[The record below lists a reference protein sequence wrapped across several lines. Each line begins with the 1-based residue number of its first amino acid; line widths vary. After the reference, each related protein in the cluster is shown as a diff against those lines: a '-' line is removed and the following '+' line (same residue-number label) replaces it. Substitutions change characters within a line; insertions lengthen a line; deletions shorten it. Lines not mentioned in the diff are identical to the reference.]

1 MMSLRRLPQC
11 VWRCTDPIRHYNPT
25 NIDKQ
30 GGDMYQT
37 LKWEVREHV
46 GVLTLNRPERLNAID
61 NVMRGEF
68 EQVLRAAEADPEVWT
83 IIATGNGRGFCSGA
97 DLKARAEA
105 EKSGAAST
113 SPQPLFD
120 MKYYYAIGFSQINK
134 PVIAAV
140 NGVTRGAGCNMAFA
154 ADFRILS
161 EQANFGVNFVERGLM
176 GETSTWYLP
185 RLVGHARA
193 AEICLLGEPFTAAQA
208 MAWGLATAVVPHE
221 RLMDEAMALAR
232 KLNSKAPIAV
242 QMTKI
247 ALRRA
252 WEQDVEQQLEL
263 QNTMNNKLKGTEDT
277 KEALRAFIEKRPP
290 VFRGA

>member
-1 MMSLRRLPQC
+1 
-11 VWRCTDPIRHYNPT
+11 
-25 NIDKQ
+25 
-30 GGDMYQT
+30 MYQAIQ
-37 LKWEVREHV
+37 WEVKEHI
-46 GVLTLNRPERLNAID
+46 GILRFNRPERLNAID
-61 NVMRGEF
+61 NVMRNEM
-68 EQVLRAAEADPEVWT
+68 EHVLRAAEADPDVWT

-105 EKSGAAST
+105 EKAGAGGT

-176 GETSTWYLP
+176 GETATWYLP
-185 RLVGHARA
+185 RLVGHAKA
-193 AEICLLGEPFTAAQA
+193 AELCLLGEPFDAKQA
-208 MAWGLATAVVPHE
+208 LAMGLAYSVVPHDK
-221 RLMDEAMALAR
+221 LMDEAMALAR
-232 KLNSKAPIAV
+232 RLNTKAPIAV
-242 QMTKI
+242 QMTKV

-252 WEQDVEQQLEL
+252 WQQDVEQQLEL

-290 VFRGA
+290 QFKGT